1 MKKIIIL
8 FIGLLCLNAIAQ
20 IPEMPKSMLSPSA
33 AALGEYGEVPVSPFT
48 GVPKIEIPLAEIEVG
63 HHKLPISLSYHAGG
77 VRPEQ
82 HPGWVG
88 LGWTLKA
95 GGCISRVIKDS
106 IDEYHVP
113 TSRPNQHTTKA
124 PGYYYSRILFNYD
137 NWNDFNH
144 HFAFFHNADTLRYKD
159 YEPDEFSFNFLDY
172 HGKFFLLPSGEW
184 GVQCDKPLKVH
195 FIDVFINPYGEL
207 LHSDVNTNYMGYS
220 DAFGGFEIIAED
232 GTKYTFGGSWE
243 SIEFC
248 VPFFS
253 QKNCEPRATSWY
265 LTKIDYTDGR
275 KVNLTYERDGFV
287 AQFDISASVQTHL
300 YWRYRNSIER
310 NCDNNL
316 DIYNLYDGMLIIPSY
331 LSCIQSDMI
340 YVAFEREKAN
350 DLEYDLQ
357 KILTRRKP
365 YTGVVYNV
373 TGTELIPLLWENR
386 GPNSNWS
393 PPVIGNLK
401 WMKLKSI
408 SIISQSDNSTL
419 KKFDF
424 GYNDNVKTDERLLLE
439 YFSETNGQT
448 KGKKYFF
455 TYNSPDSLPPY
466 LDETTDHWGFY
477 NATKA
482 VYSDLNNYY
491 HYREPNPNVGQYG
504 ILSKITYPTKGFTKF
519 IYEPHDY
526 SLQVNNYRTGVV
538 NINSNKTAGGL
549 RIKTIITKAS
559 EQEDSIIK
567 NYYYVKDFNP
577 KENNTTKP
585 SSGILGATPQ
595 YMFQN
600 YSPAPG
606 NEDLDSVNMN
616 VFSTQSVQPGTENAS
631 GCHVGYSEVVEVNN
645 DGSFTKYIF
654 SNFDNGYSDAM
665 ADTSLQVQHQMYEPF
680 SSKSFERGLLLN
692 KEEYSGYS
700 DNYQLKHKSFFVY
713 EKDDSSSLNY
723 APAVKIKYNNFFIID
738 QYTGNPFPVG
748 YYKEGTA
755 YRNYTYLLREKTITD
770 TVYEQNDDIPL
781 TQVTNISYNNNKLIR
796 NINKTTDNGLKKG
809 VDYLYPHENLYS
821 HLFNRHI
828 LSGPVE
834 ITEYT
839 IDTGGSRNNTFRTY
853 TYYDNYSIFP
863 TAIGTAKGES
873 PYEKRYQYEYD
884 CYGNV
889 IHEITDSTQHKVY
902 LWSYK
907 GQYLVA
913 EIQNATLNDVSSII
927 GDINNFAR
935 QELPSFYYIDLLRA
949 TLPGAQITSYKY
961 KVGVGVETKTN
972 PNGSSF
978 FYHYDK
984 LGRLS
989 YIKDT
994 NGNVIEAYKYK
1005 YAF

>member
-8 FIGLLCLNAIAQ
+8 FIGLLCLNATAQ
-20 IPEMPKSMLSPSA
+20 IPEKPQSMLSPNA
-33 AALGEYGEVPVSPFT
+33 ASLGEYGEVPVSPFT
-48 GVPKIEIPLAEIEVG
+48 GTPKIEIPMTEIVTG
-63 HHKLPISLSYHAGG
+63 NHRIPISLRYHAGG
-77 VRPEQ
+77 IRPDQ

-88 LGWTLKA
+88 LGWTLNA

-113 TSRPNQHTTKA
+113 VGRPNQHTIKA
-124 PGYYYSRILFNYD
+124 PGYYYSRTLFSYD

-144 HFAFFHNADTLRYKD
+144 HLYIFLTADTLRYKD

-184 GVQCDKPLKVH
+184 AVQCDKPLKVN
-195 FIDVFINPYGEL
+195 FINVFINPYGNL

-248 VPFFS
+248 VPFFN
-253 QKNCEPRATSWY
+253 QKNCEPRATTWH
-265 LTKIDYTDGR
+265 LTKIEYTDGR
-275 KVNLTYERDGFV
+275 EVDLYYQRDGFV
-287 AQFDISASVQTHL
+287 AQFDVSASVQTHL
-300 YWRYRNSIER
+300 SWCYENSTE
-310 NCDNNL
+310 NNHNNAL

-331 LSCIQSDMI
+331 LSGIQTDMI
-340 YVAFEREKAN
+340 SVAFEREKAN

-373 TGTELIPLLWENR
+373 TGTELIPLLWENH

-408 SIISQSDNSTL
+408 SIISQSDNSTI

-424 GYNDNVKTDERLLLE
+424 GYNDGVKTDERLLLK
-439 YFSETNGQT
+439 YISENNGLT
-448 KGKKYFF
+448 KGKKFFF

-526 SLQVNNYRTGVV
+526 SLKVNNYRTGVV
-538 NINSNKTAGGL
+538 SINSNKTAGGL

-567 NYYYVKDFNP
+567 NYYYVKGFNP
-577 KENNTTKP
+577 LENNTIKP
-585 SSGILGATPQ
+585 SSGVLGATPQ

-600 YSPAPG
+600 YSPTPG
-606 NEDLDSVNMN
+606 NEELEYIVMN
-616 VFSTQSVQPGTENAS
+616 VFSTQSVLPGTENSS

-645 DGSFTKYIF
+645 DGSFTKYNF
-654 SNFDNGYSDAM
+654 SNFDNGYCDEM
-665 ADTSLQVQHQMYEPF
+665 ADTSLQVQHQIYEPF
-680 SSKSFERGLLLN
+680 SSKSFERGLLLH
-692 KEEYSGYS
+692 KEEYSGS
-700 DNYQLKHKSFFVY
+700 NDNYQLKHKYFFVY
-713 EKDDSSSLNY
+713 EKDDSSSFNY